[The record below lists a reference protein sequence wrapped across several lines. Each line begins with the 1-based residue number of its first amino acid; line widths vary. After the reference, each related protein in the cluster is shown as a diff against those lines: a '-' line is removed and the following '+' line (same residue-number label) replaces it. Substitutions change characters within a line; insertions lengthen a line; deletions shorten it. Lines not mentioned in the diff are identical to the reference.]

1 MYKLVNM
8 KLLSA
13 YPVMLDQYTIVK
25 TFYLKTS
32 NRYNPEKSLLEVLWL
47 KTNKKF
53 PRI

>member
-1 MYKLVNM
+1 MYRLVNM

-13 YPVMLDQYTIVK
+13 YSVMLDQYTIV
-25 TFYLKTS
+25 KTS